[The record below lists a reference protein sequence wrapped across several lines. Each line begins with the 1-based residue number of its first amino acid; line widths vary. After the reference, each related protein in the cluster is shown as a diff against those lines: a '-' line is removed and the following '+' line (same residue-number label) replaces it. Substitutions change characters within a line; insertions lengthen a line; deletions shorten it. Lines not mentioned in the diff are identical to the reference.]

1 MRVNGR
7 IMSNLSTG
15 SMEQLRL
22 IFYPEF
28 FVKCAEL
35 THNNIRPQVFENIT
49 WTLANILGQEQATDF
64 RDKLLTH
71 PLFYSLYNLRFK
83 FSDRPD
89 LVEHTIWLYGN
100 VIRGPKYP
108 SLEYSR
114 LLVDYSVEMLKKYSP
129 YHVSDQH
136 SILYEAMYV
145 IQYFLEPSTDR
156 AERRELLHAAGVMPL
171 VLQSL
176 DITEPRRLKP
186 VLEVLKMYCDS
197 MNKKYTAELAG
208 AESIKVDSAFTSVS
222 KLSPQSA
229 RTRVS
234 CSPPSKYSRKC
245 SPRFPR
251 PCSLSRTQ
259 SACLFSA
266 NI

>member
-35 THNNIRPQVFENIT
+35 THNNIRPQVYENIT

-83 FSDRPD
+83 FNDRPD
-89 LVEHTIWLYGN
+89 LVENTIWLYGN

-114 LLVDYSVEMLKKYSP
+114 FLVDYSVEMLKKYSP

-136 SILYEAMYV
+136 SILYRSYV
-145 IQYFLEPSTDR
+145 RDSVLLGAFNRPSR
-156 AERRELLHAAGVMPL
+156 AERTTPRSRCDAARFA
-171 VLQSL
+171 
-176 DITEPRRLKP
+176 EPRHYRAAASQTRFGGSQN
-186 VLEVLKMYCDS
+186 VLRQYE
-197 MNKKYTAELAG
+197 
-208 AESIKVDSAFTSVS
+208 
-222 KLSPQSA
+222 
-229 RTRVS
+229 
-234 CSPPSKYSRKC
+234 
-245 SPRFPR
+245 
-251 PCSLSRTQ
+251 
-259 SACLFSA
+259 
-266 NI
+266 